1 MRLTQ
6 RQETFCIKYFELGNA
21 TEAALIAGY
30 SPRSIRNIASVNLTN
45 TNIQK
50 RLKELNQAVE
60 DASIATVLERKQ
72 ILTEITRGRVSN
84 LLGDDQRIKQG
95 GNIDTAAIQELDTMD
110 VKIGKGENAKLAT
123 ITRVKL
129 HNPIQAITEL
139 NKMERIYSD
148 GAILNV
154 DNRVVN
160 INVSSE
166 KAKELTQRLLGG
178 ERTDAT

>member
-1 MRLTQ
+1 LRLTQ